1 MKKILL
7 CSDGSTFAE
16 NIYRYGAWFATNLKA
31 EEVDVLCVTDI
42 RAQQASKQN
51 LSGSIGID
59 ASENLLHRMVEL
71 EHEKAKINHQRTKL
85 VLQKAAQTLKADGV
99 DRINLLHETGFLVDC
114 LEKFE
119 AGCDLIVLGKRGEA
133 AEFAS
138 GHLGANLERIVRSS
152 NKPCLLTSRQFKPIE
167 RVLIAYDGSL
177 SSQKILQFIADTSI
191 FKGLELYIVTVAKST
206 ADQTAIARIESA
218 KQLAQQAGFEP
229 VCSVIEGHS
238 EKAIQRGFGGHMGAS
253 PLSHER
259 LNQEAILNYVTE
271 QDISLLVMGAYGH
284 SRIRHLVIGS
294 TTAQMLRSS
303 HIPVLLFR

>member
-7 CSDGSTFAE
+7 CSDGSAFAE
-16 NIYRYGAWFATNLKA
+16 NTYRYGAWFANQLKA

-42 RAQQASKQN
+42 RAQQAISKQN

-59 ASENLLHRMVEL
+59 ASKNLFDRLVEL
-71 EHEKAKINHQRTKL
+71 EHEKAKINHQRAKL
-85 VLQKAAQTLKADGV
+85 VLQAAAQTLRAERIE
-99 DRINLLHETGFLVDC
+99 RINLLHETGFLVDC

-119 AGCDLIVLGKRGEA
+119 TSCDLIVLGKRGEA

-152 NKPCLLTSRQFKPIE
+152 RKPCLVTSRQFKPIE
-167 RVLIAYDGSL
+167 RVLIAYDGSS
-177 SSQKILQFIADTSI
+177 SSQKILQFITDSPI
-191 FKGLELYIVTVAKST
+191 FEGLELHIITVAKD
-206 ADQTAIARIESA
+206 AAEQTAIARIESA
-218 KQLAQQAGFEP
+218 KQLAQQAKFEP
-229 VCSVIEGHS
+229 VCSVTEGDS
-238 EKAIQRGFGGHMGAS
+238 EKAIS
-253 PLSHER
+253 
-259 LNQEAILNYVTE
+259 NYVTE
-271 QDISLLVMGAYGH
+271 HDINLLLMGAYGH

>member
-7 CSDGSTFAE
+7 CSDGSAFAE
-16 NIYRYGAWFATNLKA
+16 NTYRYGAWFATNLKA
-31 EEVDVLCVTDI
+31 EEVDVLCVTDF
-42 RAQQASKQN
+42 RAQQAISTQN

-59 ASENLLHRMVEL
+59 ASENLLNRLVEL
-71 EHEKAKINHQRTKL
+71 EHEKAKINHQRAKL
-85 VLQKAAQTLKADGV
+85 VLQKAAQTLKAEGV

-114 LEKFE
+114 LAKFE
-119 AGCDLIVLGKRGEA
+119 ASCDLIVLGKRGEA

-152 NKPCLLTSRQFKPIE
+152 HKPCLVTSRQFKPIE
-167 RVLIAYDGSL
+167 RVLVAYDGSP
-177 SSQKILQFIADTSI
+177 SSQKIIQFIADSSI
-191 FKGLELYIVTVAKST
+191 FESLELHIVTVAKSA

-229 VCSVIEGHS
+229 VVSIIEGHS
-238 EKAIQRGFGGHMGAS
+238 EKAIF
-253 PLSHER
+253 
-259 LNQEAILNYVTE
+259 NYVTE
-271 QDISLLVMGAYGH
+271 QDISLLIMGAYGH

>member
-7 CSDGSTFAE
+7 CSDGSAFAE
-16 NIYRYGAWFATNLKA
+16 NTYRYGAWFATNLKA
-31 EEVDVLCVTDI
+31 EEVDVLCVTDV
-42 RAQQASKQN
+42 RGQQAISQQN

-59 ASENLLHRMVEL
+59 ASENLLNRLVEL
-71 EHEKAKINHQRTKL
+71 EHEKAKINHQRAKL
-85 VLQKAAQTLKADGV
+85 VLQEAAQILKAEGV
-99 DRINLLHETGFLVDC
+99 ERINLLHETGFLVDC

-119 AGCDLIVLGKRGEA
+119 ASCDLIVLGKRGEA

-152 NKPCLLTSRQFKPIE
+152 HKPCLVTSRQFKPIE
-167 RVLIAYDGSL
+167 RVLIAYDGSR
-177 SSQKILQFIADTSI
+177 SSQKILQFIADSSV
-191 FKGLELYIVTVAKST
+191 FEGLELHIVTVAKN
-206 ADQTAIARIESA
+206 AAEQTAIARLESA
-218 KQLAQQAGFEP
+218 KELAQQAGFEP

-238 EKAIQRGFGGHMGAS
+238 EKAIS
-253 PLSHER
+253 
-259 LNQEAILNYVTE
+259 NYVTE
-271 QDISLLVMGAYGH
+271 QDISLLLMGAYGH

>member
-16 NIYRYGAWFATNLKA
+16 NTYRYGAWFADRLKT
-31 EEVDVLCVTDI
+31 EEVDVLCVSDI
-42 RAQQASKQN
+42 RAQQTSKQN

-59 ASENLLHRMVEL
+59 AKENLLNRLVEL

-85 VLQKAAQTLKADGV
+85 VLQEAAKTLRAEGV
-99 DRINLLHETGFLVDC
+99 ERINLLHETGFLVDC

-119 AGCDLIVLGKRGEA
+119 DSCDLVVLGKRGEA

-152 NKPCLLTSRQFKPIE
+152 HKPCLVTSRQFKAIK
-167 RVLIAYDGSL
+167 RILIAYDGSPT
-177 SSQKILQFIADTSI
+177 SQKILQFIADSSI
-191 FKGLELYIVTVAKST
+191 FTGLELHIVTVAKNT
-206 ADQTAIARIESA
+206 AEQKAIAKIESA
-218 KQLAQQAGFEP
+218 KQQLQAEFEP
-229 VCSVIEGHS
+229 VCSVLEGHS
-238 EKAIQRGFGGHMGAS
+238 EKAIS
-253 PLSHER
+253 
-259 LNQEAILNYVTE
+259 NYITE
-271 QDISLLVMGAYGH
+271 HDISLLVMGAYGH

-303 HIPVLLFR
+303 HIPILLFR